1 MTTSRI
7 ALISVVVGAAIAAA
21 CGKDSS
27 GPSARVAA
35 VTAIA
40 GDSQIGSLGQQL
52 EFALSF
58 TVLDSTGHPIRGVSV
73 PWTVSPAGTATFA
86 PQTSTSDVNG
96 LVATQ
101 VRLGADTGV
110 LTITANVPNFTPVVF
125 HVLSLDPCLFGITL
139 PIPGATVNA
148 ALRAGDCNRGGWYYD
163 YYLMDTPPGQTN
175 VRVSMASDTFDTWI
189 DFYRQADGSYAGFD
203 DDIVRGTITNS
214 QFDAVLPEGS
224 WVIGANSYDP
234 ASTGPY
240 VLSASTRS
248 AALNGCR
255 EVWVV
260 GGVSVTDTLKA
271 TDCADTTATPRQY
284 EVARIWADASTALT
298 LSLHSTALNPKLTLY
313 RLETNYSRT
322 LIATNDDSIA
332 GFTNAY
338 LPVTVAQSAPYDIL
352 VSTSAPG
359 ELGAYTLDVTAVP
372 PASAPARA
380 GTGSAWERM
389 GALRAITAERTRLPR
404 WPKPLPLRGGRR

>member
-1 MTTSRI
+1 LSAVI
-7 ALISVVVGAAIAAA
+7 LGAAVAGA

-27 GPSARVAA
+27 GPSARVAT

-40 GDSQIGSLGQQL
+40 GDSQVGSLGQQL

-73 PWTVSPAGTATFA
+73 PWTVSPAGGATFA
-86 PQTSTSDVNG
+86 PQTSTSDGNG
-96 LVATQ
+96 VVATQ

-110 LTITANVPNFTPVVF
+110 LTITANVPNVAPVVF
-125 HVLSLDPCLFGITL
+125 HVLSLDPCLFGIAL

-163 YYLMDTPPGQTN
+163 YYLLDTPAGQTN
-175 VRVSMASDTFDTWI
+175 LRVSMASDTFDTWI
-189 DFYRQADGSYAGFD
+189 DVYVQSDGSYAGFD
-203 DDIVRGTITNS
+203 DDIIRAVNTNS
-214 QFDAVLPEGS
+214 QFDAVLPEAS

-240 VLSASTRS
+240 VLSTSIRS
-248 AALNGCR
+248 FALNGCR

-260 GGVSVTDTLKA
+260 GGVSVTDTLKT
-271 TDCADTTATPRQY
+271 TDCADSTAMPRRY

-298 LSLHSTALNPKLTLY
+298 FAVHSTAMNPMLTMY

-352 VSTSAPG
+352 ISTSAPG

-372 PASAPARA
+372 PASAPARV
-380 GTGSAWERM
+380 TRSAWERM
-389 GALRAITAERTRLPR
+389 RALRAITAERTRLPR